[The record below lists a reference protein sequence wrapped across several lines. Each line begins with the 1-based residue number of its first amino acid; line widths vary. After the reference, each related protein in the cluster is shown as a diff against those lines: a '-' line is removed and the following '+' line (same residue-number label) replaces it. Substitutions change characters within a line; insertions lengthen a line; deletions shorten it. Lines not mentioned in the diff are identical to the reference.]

1 MPATLWETF
10 FGDWLVSH
18 QTPNGSYYQAYNLE
32 GTGPE
37 NDATYNTII
46 AVPFLLDLANYTG
59 EVSYRDAAIKAGEFA
74 FETVH
79 TPATYVGG
87 TPDNDGQGSNRPG
100 AARFPGTLPAY
111 KRTAVRAADFE
122 WTWVYSWNYLVASDR
137 PAYSQFGVR
146 GQSLI
151 ATGHSAMD
159 TWHSA
164 SVFDIYQLY
173 RATNDP
179 YYLKFAQLAA
189 NNAKSTTQ
197 YPGNPL
203 GYGRDGLLEEAIGLA
218 DLRYGGV
225 NVWLPWNSVA
235 HAEPLAFL
243 EDAYGNMDIN
253 EL

>member
-46 AVPFLLDLANYTG
+46 AVPFLRENLPLKPSTLLQHMLEARQTTMDKEATALALRGSLALYQHTN
-59 EVSYRDAAIKAGEFA
+59 EQQWLDAA
-74 FETVH
+74 
-79 TPATYVGG
+79 
-87 TPDNDGQGSNRPG
+87 Q
-100 AARFPGTLPAY
+100 
-111 KRTAVRAADFE
+111 RAADFE

>member
-10 FGDWLVSH
+10 TQLFGDWLVSH
-18 QTPNGSYYQAYNLE
+18 QNSDGSYYRAYNLE

-59 EVSYRDAAIKAGEFA
+59 EVSYRDAAIRAGEFA

-79 TPATYVGG
+79 TPTTYVGG
-87 TPDNDGQGSNRPG
+87 TDGQGSNRPG
-100 AARFPGTLPAY
+100 AASVPQILNGLGCTPGTIWWY
-111 KRTAVRAADFE
+111 RTARHIRSTGFE
-122 WTWVYSWNYLVASDR
+122 V
-137 PAYSQFGVR
+137 
-146 GQSLI
+146 SLI
-151 ATGHSAMD
+151 ATGHSALD
-159 TWHSA
+159 TWYSQ

-179 YYLKFAQLAA
+179 YSLKFAQLAA
-189 NNAKSTTQ
+189 NNAKLRTQ

-203 GYGRDGLLEEAIGLA
+203 GYSRDGLLEEAIGLA

-253 EL
+253 AL